1 MRAYRQNVGIVYK
14 GAGLRP
20 LASTFILRSVLVHS
34 QRGSDS
40 ATTAIGFGRGL
51 RRPPVAATCT
61 LNPHR

>member
-1 MRAYRQNVGIVYK
+1 MRAYRRYVALAYK
-14 GAGLRP
+14 GVGPCP

-61 LNPHR
+61 LNPNR